1 MELLLSENIR
11 MFRKERKLTQEQ
23 LAEVLS
29 VTTGAVYKWEAGMS
43 VPELN
48 LIVEMAD
55 FFDTSVDVLLGY
67 QMKDNRLDMIVQRLS
82 EYLRRGDTEAI
93 SEAEKA
99 LKKYP
104 NSFEIVHASAIVY
117 QVFGTE
123 RHDREKLRRALE
135 LLEQSVL
142 LISQN
147 TNPEI
152 SESFIYGEIGSA
164 WISLGESEK
173 GLEILKKHNTG
184 GIFNDTIGVTLATFL
199 HRAEEAEPFLS
210 EAFILSAAQMVN
222 IIAGYAFLYDAR
234 GDYGM
239 EREIVLWGLAF
250 FSSLKAADTPSFMDK
265 TQAILYTLQ
274 ANVGVRT
281 GETAAARASLQQMLS
296 YVRRFDTAPDYSL
309 AAIRFISAPES
320 SVMHDS
326 LGTTAKESV
335 EKVIQLLGN
344 PSLESLWKEVLEDAE

>member
-1 MELLLSENIR
+1 MELLLAENIR
-11 MFRKERKLTQEQ
+11 TFRKKRKLTQEQ
-23 LAEVLS
+23 LAEVLG
-29 VTTGAVYKWEAGMS
+29 VTSGAVYKWESGMS
-43 VPELN
+43 VPELQ

-67 QMKDNRLDMIVQRLS
+67 QMKDNRLDTIIQRLK
-82 EYLRRGDTEAI
+82 EYFRTGNLEAI

-104 NSFEIVHASAIVY
+104 NSFEIVHTCAAVY

-123 RHDREKLRRALE
+123 RRDKEKLRRALE
-135 LLEQSVL
+135 LLEQSLL

-152 SESFIYGEIGSA
+152 SEDFIYGEIGST

-184 GIFNDTIGVTLATFL
+184 ASFSDAIGVTLAAFL

-210 EAFILSAAQMVN
+210 EAFVLSAAQMVN
-222 IIAGYAFLYDAR
+222 IIAGYTFLYDAR
-234 GDYGM
+234 GDYEM
-239 EREIVLWGLAF
+239 EREIVLWGQMF
-250 FSSLKAADTPSFMDK
+250 FSSLKAADAPSFLDK
-265 TQAILYTLQ
+265 TQAVLSTLS
-274 ANVGVRT
+274 ANVGIRT
-281 GETAAARASLQQMLS
+281 EETDAARTSLQQALTH
-296 YVRRFDTAPDYSL
+296 VRRFDTAPDYSL
-309 AAIRFISAPES
+309 ATLRFISSPES
-320 SVMHDS
+320 TLMHDS

-335 EKVIQLLGN
+335 ESVIQLLGN
-344 PSLESLWKEVLEDAE
+344 PALECLWKEVLKDAE